1 MTHGPDHSPLPWRL
15 ESRELGAGK
24 ALLVLAA
31 NGDLVA
37 YTSHAGQTV
46 SYLTEEGRHI
56 TRTPEQMEGN
66 YALLVRAV
74 NASKTLV
81 DVCAD
86 VAAQLRQSA
95 ESLRRE
101 GRPDAAEGIADLAG
115 ALQEALDKIVGVFAQ
130 PAVSPAEERPA
141 QPWVKATAV
150 PPGSAVIVS
159 AAPVPP
165 DTSSQG

>member
-1 MTHGPDHSPLPWRL
+1 MTHGLVHSPLPWRL

-37 YTSHAGQTV
+37 YTSHGGQAV

-56 TRTPEQMEGN
+56 TRTPAQMEGN

-86 VAAQLRQSA
+86 VAAQLRRSA
-95 ESLRRE
+95 ESLRHE
-101 GRPDAAEGIADLAG
+101 GRTNAADGLADLAG
-115 ALQEALDKIVGVFAQ
+115 ALEEALGKIAGVTAKQ
-130 PAVSPAEERPA
+130 APLPAEEQPA
-141 QPWVKATAV
+141 QPWVKATTV
-150 PPGSAVIVS
+150 PTDSAVIISV
-159 AAPVPP
+159 APLPP
-165 DTSSQG
+165 DTSSPG

>member
-1 MTHGPDHSPLPWRL
+1 MTHGLDHSPLPWRL
-15 ESRELGAGK
+15 ESRELGDGK

-37 YTSHAGQTV
+37 YTSHGGQAV
-46 SYLTEEGRHI
+46 SYLTEDGRQI

-86 VAAQLRQSA
+86 VAAQLRRRT

-101 GRPDAAEGIADLAG
+101 GRTDAADGLADLAG
-115 ALQEALDKIVGVFAQ
+115 ALEEALGKIAGVSAEPAQ
-130 PAVSPAEERPA
+130 LPTEERPA
-141 QPWVKATAV
+141 QSWVNATSV
-150 PPGSAVIVS
+150 PTGPAVIVS
-159 AAPVPP
+159 AVPVPP
-165 DTSSQG
+165 DTSAQG

>member
-15 ESRELGAGK
+15 ESRELGTGK

-37 YTSHAGQTV
+37 YTSHAGHTV

-56 TRTPEQMEGN
+56 TRTPEQTEGN

-81 DVCAD
+81 DACAD

-101 GRPDAAEGIADLAG
+101 GQTDAAEGIANLAG
-115 ALQEALDKIVGVFAQ
+115 ALQVALDKIAGVSAE
-130 PAVSPAEERPA
+130 PAALPVEERPA
-141 QPWVKATAV
+141 QAWVKATAV
-150 PPGSAVIVS
+150 PPGPAVIVS
-159 AAPVPP
+159 AAPGPP
-165 DTSSQG
+165 DAPSQG